1 MNQTSQNIHE
11 LHRAYVNLTGLDVAL
26 NMDRER
32 TWFDWLNFRRD
43 DPFTAADLKLV
54 VDFLRRGIREQQ
66 RNAGSLRFR
75 NLIGMPDDFD
85 EDRAAAR
92 KAAHTAAKPRPPAL
106 VNETTKNADGT
117 ETNQIVTNAG
127 TQDAS
132 KPAGKTLG
140 DILSSPA
147 YQKWKKENL

>member
-1 MNQTSQNIHE
+1 MTPAAHIAE

-32 TWFDWLNFRRD
+32 TWFEWLNYRRD

-54 VDFLRRGIREQQ
+54 IDFLRRGIREER

-75 NLIGMPDDFD
+75 NLIGSPDDFD

-92 KAAHTAAKPRPPAL
+92 KAAAVAAKPRPPAM
-106 VNETTKNADGT
+106 VNECTTAPDGGT
-117 ETNQIVTNAG
+117 VNKLVPNDG
-127 TQDAS
+127 TQDTS
-132 KPAGKTLG
+132 KPIR
-140 DILSSPA
+140 DFIPD
-147 YQKWKKENL
+147 YEVWKKKTFGK